1 RVLPEQTTA
10 SVNGQSF
17 KIGEDFIAA
26 AYAGQASGR
35 IVYVGH
41 GHVIKA
47 KDINPYQGVDVKDKI
62 ILAVEGAPRSINR
75 DTRGKKEGEDYDN
88 PETYARAHGAKGVI
102 YIPSS
107 STLTFWQNRYKS
119 FLNPSRLTPEKSRQ
133 GAAHVPTIYASEKMV
148 RAILQGEKL
157 DYDAIKKRMSEG
169 ALGEAI
175 ELSPGKRVNF
185 NVNAK
190 IETAITQNVVGI

>member
-1 RVLPEQTTA
+1 
-10 SVNGQSF
+10 
-17 KIGEDFIAA
+17 
-26 AYAGQASGR
+26 
-35 IVYVGH
+35 
-41 GHVIKA
+41 
-47 KDINPYQGVDVKDKI
+47 
-62 ILAVEGAPRSINR
+62 
-75 DTRGKKEGEDYDN
+75 KEGEDYDN

-190 IETAITQNVVGI
+190 IETAITQNVVGIIEGGDYFLRKEYVAIGAHYDHIGMR